1 MTDSNYDD
9 SGLIS
14 NSNDGFDTALH
25 QKLLQLS
32 NSINLDTGLTTNLDD
47 DLFDDVNNSDL
58 NWQSD
63 LDNLDGIF
71 NVPFTSN
78 VILHEPDVNA
88 SNASD
93 RGAFSVD
100 QPIENLFYLLK

>member
-9 SGLIS
+9 NGLIS
-14 NSNDGFDTALH
+14 NSNDDFDTALH
-25 QKLLQLS
+25 QKPLQLP

-58 NWQSD
+58 NWQPD

-71 NVPFTSN
+71 SVSLTSN

-88 SNASD
+88 PNVHD
-93 RGAFSVD
+93 RGTFLVD
-100 QPIENLFYLLK
+100 QPVENLFYLLK